1 MFINILCMWCVLQ
14 AVTRAGMPRVRA
26 AVDRSGAKWHVRE
39 VKAKKN
45 YDFRDDIARETL
57 KV

>member
-1 MFINILCMWCVLQ
+1 MWCVLQ